1 MEVLM
6 RMPPT
11 PSRAVVVFA
20 AATFAAAAAAPT
32 PAEAFI
38 LPLLFG
44 ATSTLFAQP
53 GRGPTDTRDS
63 TVKSGKVSTGTR
75 SRNDDGKPSKAS
87 TGTKSRDDD
96 DKPSSASAGKTRSLA
111 TKAEGNADS
120 GRHATQTPRR
130 STVKH
135 EFAGGKSGGG
145 ASRVSSTSTS
155 PTGGNHTGSGAST
168 AAQAARPTGI
178 GASTAAQAAR
188 PTGSGAS
195 TAAQAASPTGVGANI
210 GAQGA
215 SLGGSNIGDIF
226 DETLGEVF
234 KARIEELLNL
244 PLKLLG
250 GEAVGTRGP

>member
-1 MEVLM
+1 M

-20 AATFAAAAAAPT
+20 AATLAAAAAAPT
-32 PAEAFI
+32 PAEAFF
-38 LPLLFG
+38 LPLLLG
-44 ATSTLFAQP
+44 ATLFAQP

-75 SRNDDGKPSKAS
+75 SRNDDGKPSKVS
-87 TGTKSRDDD
+87 TGTRSRNDDGKPSKVSTGTRSRDDD

-111 TKAEGNADS
+111 TKPEGNADS

-135 EFAGGKSGGG
+135 ELAGGKSSGA
-145 ASRVSSTSTS
+145 ASRVSNTSTG
-155 PTGGNHTGSGAST
+155 PTGGKHTGSGAST
-168 AAQAARPTGI
+168 AAQAPSPTGT
-178 GASTAAQAAR
+178 GASTAAQAPS
-188 PTGSGAS
+188 PTGSS
-195 TAAQAASPTGVGANI
+195 ANI

-215 SLGGSNIGDIF
+215 SLGGSNVGDIF

-234 KARIEELLNL
+234 KAKIEELLNL
-244 PLKLLG
+244 PSK
-250 GEAVGTRGP
+250 

>member
-1 MEVLM
+1 M

-32 PAEAFI
+32 PAEAFFV
-38 LPLLFG
+38 PLLLG
-44 ATSTLFAQP
+44 ATSTIFAQP
-53 GRGPTDTRDS
+53 GRGPTNTTWRDS

-135 EFAGGKSGGG
+135 ELAGGKSSGA
-145 ASRVSSTSTS
+145 ASRVSNTSTG
-155 PTGGNHTGSGAST
+155 PTGGKHTGSGAST
-168 AAQAARPTGI
+168 AAQAPSPTGT
-178 GASTAAQAAR
+178 GASTAAQAPS
-188 PTGSGAS
+188 PTGSS
-195 TAAQAASPTGVGANI
+195 ANI

-234 KARIEELLNL
+234 KAKIEELLNL
-244 PLKLLG
+244 PSK
-250 GEAVGTRGP
+250 

>member
-1 MEVLM
+1 M

-11 PSRAVVVFA
+11 PSRAVVVLA
-20 AATFAAAAAAPT
+20 AATLAAAAAAPT
-32 PAEAFI
+32 PAEAFF
-38 LPLLFG
+38 LPLLLG
-44 ATSTLFAQP
+44 ATSTLFANP
-53 GRGPTDTRDS
+53 GRGPTDTTSRDS

-75 SRNDDGKPSKAS
+75 SRNDDGKPSKVS
-87 TGTKSRDDD
+87 TGTRSRDDD

-135 EFAGGKSGGG
+135 ELAGGKSGGG

-155 PTGGNHTGSGAST
+155 KTGGNHTGSGAST

-178 GASTAAQAAR
+178 GASTTAQ
-188 PTGSGAS
+188 T
-195 TAAQAASPTGVGANI
+195 ASPTGSGANI

-215 SLGGSNIGDIF
+215 SLGGGSNIGDIF

-234 KARIEELLNL
+234 KAKIEELLNL